1 MKIKVNMHYAKKEN
15 VGENVN
21 SFILKRQELIRVT

>member
-1 MKIKVNMHYAKKEN
+1 MKIKVNMHYGKKEN
-15 VGENVN
+15 AGENDN